1 MSVRPSHRLHA
12 AKVAGMATA
21 IVIAAY
27 VVVAVVL
34 NVLVVH
40 RLTSQA
46 DNHLSER
53 LTDARRDVLR
63 VQSSG
68 APTVHRDLD
77 VDDAPS
83 FVWLVSTSGA
93 VTALSS
99 GAPPLPQRQWSPGA
113 VTLSTGGTT
122 FRFQT
127 VALASGSLVAG
138 ESIGQIR
145 GVHDTLL
152 LFEAFLGAAILVVV
166 FGGALIVGLRASAP
180 LELVRQR
187 QAEFTADASHELRTP
202 LSVIE
207 AEVDLALSRPR
218 NADEYQNVLQRVA
231 GEGRRLRS
239 IVEDLL
245 WLARI
250 DDARPR
256 ATGGDEVNVADT
268 AEECVVRFQSV
279 ATARGV
285 RLRFRREGSD
295 APLVRSDPIW
305 IDRLIGVLVDNAC
318 RYAGSGGVAEVRVR
332 TFGNRIV
339 LDVDDSGPGIAPED
353 RELVFDRFHRGVDT
367 PGGTGLGLAIA
378 DSVVR
383 ATEGTWSI
391 TTSRLGGAG
400 MEVSWRRGAG
410 QREQGP
416 RSSRYPGFRTSAT
429 VGTADSFD
437 GRSDRQHSAPT

>member
-1 MSVRPSHRLHA
+1 MSVKPSHRLHA

-21 IVIAAY
+21 IVMAAY
-27 VVVAVVL
+27 VVIAVVL

-40 RLTSQA
+40 RLTNHA

-53 LTDARRDVLR
+53 LSDARRDVLR
-63 VQSSG
+63 VPRSG
-68 APTVHRDLD
+68 AAAVHRDRD

-83 FVWLVSTSGA
+83 FVWLVSTTGA
-93 VTALSS
+93 VTDLSS
-99 GAPPLPQRQWSPGA
+99 GAPSLPHREWSPGS
-113 VTLSTGGTT
+113 VTLSDGATT
-122 FRFQT
+122 FRFQS
-127 VALASGSLVAG
+127 VAFGSGALVAG
-138 ESIGQIR
+138 ESIGQIQ
-145 GVHDTLL
+145 GVQDTLF

-166 FGGALIVGLRASAP
+166 FGGALVVGLRASAP
-180 LELVRQR
+180 LEIVRQR

-218 NADEYQNVLQRVA
+218 NADAYRDVLQRVA
-231 GEGRRLRS
+231 SEGGRLRS

-250 DDARPR
+250 DDAQPR
-256 ATGGDEVNVADT
+256 ASEGDEVDVAGMAAD
-268 AEECVVRFQSV
+268 CVDRFQSV

-285 RLRFRREGSD
+285 RLSFCREGSD
-295 APLVRSDPIW
+295 APLVHADPAW

-318 RYAGSGGVAEVRVR
+318 RYAGNSGVVEVRVR
-332 TFGNRIV
+332 TVGTRIV

-353 RELVFDRFHRGVDT
+353 REFVFDRFHRGVDT

-383 ATEGTWSI
+383 ATAGTWSI

-400 MEVSWRRGAG
+400 MEVSWRRGGRATG
-410 QREQGP
+410 A
-416 RSSRYPGFRTSAT
+416 RSVSEPVSRLSTSAN
-429 VGTADSFD
+429 S
-437 GRSDRQHSAPT
+437 RDRKDP

>member
-1 MSVRPSHRLHA
+1 MSVGPSHRVHA

-21 IVIAAY
+21 IVMAAY
-27 VVVAVVL
+27 VGVALGL

-46 DNHLSER
+46 DYHLSER
-53 LTDARRDVLR
+53 LIDARRDVLR
-63 VQSSG
+63 VPTSG
-68 APTVHRDLD
+68 VPSVHRDRD

-83 FVWLVSTSGA
+83 FVWLVSTTGS
-93 VTALSS
+93 VTALSTA
-99 GAPPLPQRQWSPGA
+99 APQLPRRQWSPGA
-113 VTLSTGGTT
+113 ITLSAGGTT

-138 ESIGQIR
+138 QSIGQIQ
-145 GVHDTLL
+145 GVHDTLF
-152 LFEAFLGAAILVVV
+152 LFEALLGAAILVVV
-166 FGGALIVGLRASAP
+166 FGGSLIVGLRASAP
-180 LELVRQR
+180 LELVRRR

-218 NADEYQNVLQRVA
+218 NADAYQKVLQRVA

-250 DDARPR
+250 DDAPPR
-256 ATGGDEVNVADT
+256 AAGGDEVDVADT
-268 AEECVVRFQSV
+268 AEECVIRFQSV

-285 RLRFRREGSD
+285 RLRFRREGND
-295 APLVRSDPIW
+295 APIVRADPMW

-318 RYAGSGGVAEVRVR
+318 RYAGSGGVAEVRVK
-332 TFGNRIV
+332 TFGNRVV
-339 LDVDDSGPGIAPED
+339 LDVDDSGPGIAPAD

-383 ATEGTWSI
+383 ATDGTWSI
-391 TTSRLGGAG
+391 ATSRLGGAA
-400 MEVSWRRGAG
+400 MEVAWRREAV
-410 QREQGP
+410 QRDQGP
-416 RSSRYPGFRTSAT
+416 RSRRYLGFRTSAT

-437 GRSDRQHSAPT
+437 GRSDSQHHAPT

>member
-1 MSVRPSHRLHA
+1 MSTEPSHRLHA
-12 AKVAGMATA
+12 ARVAGMATA
-21 IVIAAY
+21 IVLAAY

-46 DNHLSER
+46 DGHLTGR
-53 LTDARRDVLR
+53 LSDAQREVLR
-63 VQSSG
+63 VPSSEV
-68 APTVHRDLD
+68 PTVHPDPD

-83 FVWLVSTSGA
+83 FVWLVSRTGA
-93 VTALSS
+93 VTNLSS
-99 GAPPLPQRQWSPGA
+99 GAPPLPDHRWSPGA

-127 VALASGSLVAG
+127 VELATGLLVAG
-138 ESIGQIR
+138 ESIGQIQ
-145 GVHDTLL
+145 GLQGTLL
-152 LFEAFLGAAILVVV
+152 LFEAFLGAVIAVVT
-166 FGGALIVGLRASAP
+166 FSGALVVGLRASAP

-202 LSVIE
+202 VSVIE

-218 NADEYQNVLQRVA
+218 TAEAYRSVLQRVA
-231 GEGRRLRS
+231 AEGRRLRS
-239 IVEDLL
+239 IIEDLL

-256 ATGGDEVNVADT
+256 ATAEDEVDVAGS
-268 AEECVVRFQSV
+268 AEECVDRFQSV

-295 APLVRSDPIW
+295 VPLVHADPAW

-318 RYAGSGGVAEVRVR
+318 RYAGSGGVVEVRVR
-332 TFGNRIV
+332 TSGNRIV
-339 LDVDDSGPGIAPED
+339 LDVEDSGPGIAPED
-353 RELVFDRFHRGVDT
+353 REFVFDRFHRGVDT

-400 MEVSWRRGAG
+400 MEVSWRKGAG
-410 QREQGP
+410 Q
-416 RSSRYPGFRTSAT
+416 
-429 VGTADSFD
+429 
-437 GRSDRQHSAPT
+437 